1 MAPTFKHGKS
11 ARVWWGSVNAST
23 MVKSVKF
30 TGKCE
35 TGDTTVL
42 GLDDR
47 RAIAGLKTGE
57 VQMSGYWDG
66 STGSPNLDAIVYGL
80 MGSTSQFPLTFM
92 PHGDTAGNPARL
104 ADTVEVAA
112 DVNAPVDGVVEAE
125 FGAQVTG
132 GPRFGLVTKALA
144 AQSATG
150 AGTTVDTSVFR
161 TTAQGLVAHLHVTAK
176 TALTSASFILQ
187 HSSNGSSWATHTTLT
202 AVTSTGYQRSN
213 PLTSVKRY
221 VRTNLNALTGTSVTA
236 GMAVAKSTAGG

>member
-1 MAPTFKHGKS
+1 MAPTFKHGKT

-30 TGKCE
+30 SGKCE

-47 RAIAGLKTGE
+47 RSVPGQRTGE
-57 VQMSGYWDG
+57 VQMSGFWDG
-66 STGSPNLDAIVYGL
+66 TTGTGSLDKIVYG
-80 MGSTSQFPLTFM
+80 MAGSTAQFPLTFL
-92 PHGDTAGNPARL
+92 PLGDTAGQPARL

-112 DVNAPVDGVVEAE
+112 DVSAPVDGVVEAE
-125 FGAQVTG
+125 YGAQVTA
-132 GPRFGLVTKALA
+132 GPRFGLVTKAMT
-144 AQSATG
+144 AQTTTG
-150 AGTTVDTSVFR
+150 AGTSVDTSVFR
-161 TTAQGLVAHLHVTAK
+161 TTAQGLVLHLHVTAK

-236 GMAVAKSTAGG
+236 GLAVAKSTAGG